1 MHLSAAYVF
10 DAPVERVWALLMDTG
25 RVAACLPGCKGLHP
39 IGDNRYEAELAVA
52 VAAISGNFKGTITL
66 EDQNPPRSYRLVV
79 EGTGRPGFVKG
90 QANVTLVPEGDR
102 TTVQIEADA
111 EAGGMIARVGQR
123 LLEGVARM
131 TMDRFYGC
139 LAKQITDGG
148 GGGVARPPP
157 RP

>member
-1 MHLSAAYVF
+1 MHLSATYLF
-10 DAPVERVWALLMDTG
+10 DAPVEQVWALLMDTD

-39 IGDNRYEAELAVA
+39 IGENRYEAELAVA

-79 EGTGRPGFVKG
+79 DGTGRPGFVKG
-90 QANVTLVPEGDR
+90 HANVTLVPDGDR

-111 EAGGMIARVGQR
+111 DAGGMIARVGQR

-139 LAKQITDGG
+139 LAKQ
-148 GGGVARPPP
+148 VAAS
-157 RP
+157 

>member
-10 DAPVERVWALLMDTG
+10 DAPVGKVWALLMDTD
-25 RVAACLPGCKGLHP
+25 RVAACLPGCKGLRP
-39 IGDNRYEAELAVA
+39 LGENRYEAELAVA

-79 EGTGRPGFVKG
+79 DGSGRPGFVKG
-90 QANVTLVPEGDR
+90 QAQVTLVPDGER

-139 LAKQITDGG
+139 LAKQVSNGG
-148 GGGVARPPP
+148 AGPSERPL
-157 RP
+157 